1 MLYFITT
8 SPSCPFPSTIW
19 TPTLVYYTGYNI
31 EDLLETSVSMLG
43 MVQSSVYTGAA
54 TKYKSMSQHNRLVL
68 KDHLQTEV
76 VVRARGILE
85 GWINGSG

>member
-1 MLYFITT
+1 
-8 SPSCPFPSTIW
+8 
-19 TPTLVYYTGYNI
+19 
-31 EDLLETSVSMLG
+31 MLG

-54 TKYKSMSQHNRLVL
+54 TKYKSMSLHNRLVL
-68 KDHLQTEV
+68 KDHLQMEV